1 MRRSGIL
8 NVRPFAV
15 LLALLAFAPAAQA
28 QVPLRGE
35 LARLS
40 FMLGE
45 WQGTGWV
52 RYEPEGPVRE
62 ARVTSQGQARLAGA
76 ALGWSSIA
84 TSSDRERAVVLS
96 NDLSVR
102 FRADSSVYR
111 ATLQHGSA
119 SVQGWVR
126 AGACTLEWGY
136 TNPADARSLFRF
148 SSRLA
153 GGSRVEAGERSSDGG
168 STWWPFYAAQM
179 SGPAVEGCEAS
190 APTSAEPAA

>member
-1 MRRSGIL
+1 VGRSARRI
-8 NVRPFAV
+8 VRPLAF

-28 QVPLRGE
+28 QVPLKGE
-35 LARLS
+35 LARLG

-52 RYEPEGPVRE
+52 RYEPDGPMRE
-62 ARVTSQGQARLAGA
+62 ARVTGQGEARLSGV
-76 ALGWSSIA
+76 ALGWASVA
-84 TSSDRERAVVLS
+84 TSSDREQAVVLS

-111 ATLQHGSA
+111 ATLRHGSA

-126 AGACTLEWGY
+126 AEACTMEWGY
-136 TNPADARSLFRF
+136 TDPADARSLFRF

-153 GGSRVEAGERSSDGG
+153 GGSCVEAGERSSDGG
-168 STWWPFYAAQM
+168 STWWPFYAAEM

-190 APTSAEPAA
+190 AQTSAEPAA

>member
-8 NVRPFAV
+8 KLWPLAF
-15 LLALLAFAPAAQA
+15 LLALLAFAPAAPA
-28 QVPLRGE
+28 QVPLKRE

-40 FMLGE
+40 FMVGE
-45 WQGTGWV
+45 WEGTGWV
-52 RYEPEGPVRE
+52 RYAPDGPMRE
-62 ARVTSQGQARLAGA
+62 ARVTSKGQARLAGA
-76 ALGWSSIA
+76 TLEWSSVA
-84 TSSDRERAVVLS
+84 TSTDRERAVVLS
-96 NDLSVR
+96 NDLLVR

-126 AGACTLEWGY
+126 AGACTMEWGY

-153 GGSRVEAGERSSDGG
+153 GGRREEAGERSLDGG
-168 STWWPFYAAQM
+168 STWWPFYAARM
-179 SGPAVEGCEAS
+179 SGPAVDGCEAS
-190 APTSAEPAA
+190 AQTSAEPAA

>member
-1 MRRSGIL
+1 MP
-8 NVRPFAV
+8 NARPLAL
-15 LLALLAFAPAAQA
+15 LLALLPFAPAASA

-52 RYEPEGPVRE
+52 RYAPDGPMRE
-62 ARVTSQGQARLAGA
+62 ARVTGKGQPRLGGLV
-76 ALGWSSIA
+76 LGWSSVA
-84 TSSDRERAVVLS
+84 TSTDRERATVLS
-96 NDLSVR
+96 NDLGVR

-126 AGACTLEWGY
+126 AGACTMEWGY
-136 TNPADARSLFRF
+136 TNPANARSLFRF
-148 SSRLA
+148 SARLA
-153 GGSRVEAGERSSDGG
+153 GGSLVEAGERSSDGG

-179 SGPAVEGCEAS
+179 SGPAVAGCEAPAQNTAQP
-190 APTSAEPAA
+190 AP